1 MKKTICTFL
10 AILLTIGMLGGF
22 SAFAEDALP
31 FAGRTLHVLG
41 SVRRYEGEEDAW
53 NKIGQMFKAEYGAD
67 VVFSFTGD
75 RNDIATMISTAKLSG
90 EQVDL
95 IASGGNSVN
104 SFLASSGSL
113 LDLTEALS
121 PIQDRFPENML
132 DFYRLGDKLWGIPY
146 GNCSTCM
153 IYYNKK
159 VFEEYNLEI
168 PTTYEE
174 LLAVSKVLSEEAGM
188 IPMIHEG
195 LAPAFWP
202 IWFMA
207 CYAQTSGNHSVENIK
222 AFLSNEVAFA
232 GEAEQEAFDWIA
244 RFFADGICSMQSLEV
259 DGEGMRASFAR
270 GEAAMIYN
278 GAWENANL
286 NKVVTD
292 FEIGTFPFPRLLDD
306 ETILP
311 LVGGGPDDGFCIPS
325 FGGQENIDIALQ
337 FLEFI
342 TREENVNIVISCYS
356 PSARVVNGV
365 EIEETPYNTVYSEQ
379 LAPLTIP
386 FLDWIWPTEIN
397 ETFKNAIPAV
407 IAGNTTAEEACKS
420 VEKTLARLI
429 EEEDYIYDWWNTWSE
444 DQWKAVTISEIPVYE
459 VK

>member
-1 MKKTICTFL
+1 MKKSL
-10 AILLTIGMLGGF
+10 VILLTLIFAFSTMSGL
-22 SAFAEDALP
+22 SAFAEEALP
-31 FAGRTLHVLG
+31 FEGRTLHVLG
-41 SVRRYEGEEDAW
+41 SARRYEGEEAAW
-53 NKIGQMFKAEYGAD
+53 EQIGQMFKEEYGAD

-75 RNDIATMISTAKLSG
+75 RNDIATLISTAKLSG

-113 LDLTEALS
+113 LDLTEALA

-146 GNCSTCM
+146 GNCSSCM
-153 IYYNKK
+153 IYYNTSI
-159 VFEEYNLEI
+159 FEELGLEV
-168 PTTYEE
+168 PSTYEE
-174 LLAVSKVLSEEAGM
+174 LLEVSNKISDAGI

-207 CYAQTSGNHSVENIK
+207 TYAQTSGNNSVENIK
-222 AFLSNEVAFA
+222 AFLSGEMELT
-232 GEAEQEAFDWIA
+232 GEAEQEAFEWVA
-244 RFFADGICSMQSLEV
+244 KFFSDGICSMQSLEV
-259 DGEGMRASFAR
+259 DGEGMRAAFAR

-278 GAWENANL
+278 GAWENTNL
-286 NKVVTD
+286 NNVVTD
-292 FEIGTFPFPRLLDD
+292 FEIGTFPFPTLTDD
-306 ETILP
+306 ESILP

-325 FGGQENIDIALQ
+325 FGGMENIDIALQ

-342 TREENVNIVISCYS
+342 TREENVNIVISCYA

-365 EIEETPYNTVYSEQ
+365 EIEDTPYNQVYSEQ

-397 ETFKNAIPAV
+397 EAFKNAIPAV
-407 IAGNTTAEEACKS
+407 IAGQFSAAEACDTIQS
-420 VEKTLARLI
+420 TWQRLV
-429 EEEDYIYDWWNTWSE
+429 EEEDYSYDWWNTWTDE
-444 DQWKAVTISEIPVYE
+444 QWAAVTIAEIPEYE